1 MKKGIF
7 SIIAALTLTCVNAAP
22 ARKTLTSYT
31 QPDGSVITLRLCGD
45 EYYHYYTTEDGNPVT
60 LCEDGF
66 YRYIVLDS
74 EKNLVA
80 GSVKASNSVV
90 MDIATKEAIAKQQQ
104 LLYQER
110 LNHKRGG
117 IELRRAPM
125 RQAKARQ
132 NSDAGDIKG
141 LILLVEF
148 QDKTFTTSQS
158 IINDMMNK
166 EGYTDEYGSIG
177 SARDYFTAQSYG
189 QFKPQFDVIGPITL
203 SNNMSYYGS
212 NDHYGNDVKPDEMVS
227 EACEIASQNG
237 LVNMADYDLNNDGW
251 VDLVYVIYAGYGE
264 NIGGV
269 TTTAIWPHAWYI
281 YQGAGRTVIIDG
293 VQLDAYACSSELAG
307 GSGLKPEGI
316 GTFCHEYSHT
326 LGLPDWYDIDYSG
339 GMGMDMWSVMDGGC
353 YAGDGYVPIGYNAY
367 ERAYCGWLELTEL
380 TEATTITMPELN
392 SDKSAAYRI
401 TSSDE
406 NQYITL
412 ESRKKE
418 SWDAGLPAEGMMVV
432 AVDYDAYE
440 WEMNAPND
448 KPSRQRFRLIPADNR
463 WNATSLEGDLYP
475 YNGNNSLTETST
487 PKMKIHT
494 TVIKEKPIT
503 NIAYNNGVTT
513 FDFMGGNAAAIDA
526 PIATSAGEIAND
538 QFTAY
543 WSRVNDATSYTLY
556 VERLDEVEPE
566 AEAFAE
572 NFDKFTAEVDI
583 DVSSTLDDY
592 TMTKGWIGS
601 KVFCN
606 NGSIKLGSSKYPG
619 SITTAAFDTEEQY
632 TLHFTASAYNE
643 AAESGS
649 LTIYTYGST
658 IKTYKLDLSQI
669 PTGENRDVYI
679 AFDNGCEELKICFDA
694 TRRIFM
700 DDLTVINGIAG
711 MDGIGKARIN
721 NAMTKASKQLRVT
734 ESCMIEGI
742 TDTYYTVLSVEN
754 PVSAGTYRYKVRAE
768 AEGKMS
774 SWSNVI
780 EVNIGG
786 SMPDALDKVVT
797 NADVY
802 CAHGVI
808 YLKGTCD
815 EVATIYNMQG
825 VAVATIKLSDDIATF
840 APTVSGMYIV
850 HIGNRVSKVAVAK

>member
-1 MKKGIF
+1 MKRGIITL
-7 SIIAALTLTCVNAAP
+7 SAALILMGVSAAP
-22 ARKTLTSYT
+22 VKRAITSYT

-45 EYYHYYTTEDGNPVT
+45 EYYHYYTTEDGTPVT
-60 LCEDGF
+60 MCEDGF
-66 YRYIVLDS
+66 YRYTTLDE
-74 EKNLVA
+74 EKNIVA
-80 GSVKASNSVV
+80 SDVKAGEALTG
-90 MDIATKEAIAKQQQ
+90 DIAHIDAIKMQQKM
-104 LLYQER
+104 LYE
-110 LNHKRGG
+110 KRRSIKTQG
-117 IELRRAPM
+117 IKSRRAPM
-125 RQAKARQ
+125 RQAAVSTADNDGSVR
-132 NSDAGDIKG
+132 G

-203 SNNMSYYGS
+203 SNNMSYYGN
-212 NDHYGNDVKPDEMVS
+212 NDSYGNDVKPDEMVS
-227 EACEIASQNG
+227 EACEIASQND

-339 GMGMDMWSVMDGGC
+339 GMGMDMWSIMDSGC
-353 YAGDGYVPIGYNAY
+353 YASDGYVPIGYNAY
-367 ERAYCGWLELTEL
+367 ERAFCGWLELNEL

-392 SDKSAAYRI
+392 SDKTAAYII
-401 TSSDE
+401 TSTDE

-418 SWDAGLPAEGMMVV
+418 GWDAGLPAEGMMVV
-432 AVDYDAYE
+432 AVDYDEQAWMY
-440 WEMNAPND
+440 NSPND
-448 KPSRQRFRLIPADNR
+448 TPSRQRFRLIPADNR
-463 WNATSLEGDLYP
+463 WNTSSLEGDLYP
-475 YNGNNSLTETST
+475 YNGNNSLTATSS
-487 PKMKIHT
+487 PKMKVFNT
-494 TVIKEKPIT
+494 TIQDKPIT
-503 NIAYNNGVTT
+503 NITYNEGVTT
-513 FDFMGGNAAAIDA
+513 FDFMGGVNANIDA
-526 PIATSAGEIAND
+526 PIATSAGEITLE

-566 AEAFAE
+566 TEAFVE
-572 NFDKFTAEVDI
+572 NFDKFTADVDT

-643 AAESGS
+643 AAETGS
-649 LTIYTYGST
+649 LTIYTYGTT
-658 IKTYKLDLSQI
+658 IKSYKLDLSQI

-679 AFDNGCEELKICFDA
+679 AFDNGCEGLKICFDA
-694 TRRIFM
+694 NRRVYM

-711 MDGIGKARIN
+711 MDDIGEPTIN
-721 NAMTKASKQLRVT
+721 DSTTTSKKLRVT

-742 TDTYYTVLSVEN
+742 TDTNYTVMSVEN
-754 PVSAGTYRYKVRAE
+754 PVTTGRYRYKVRAE
-768 AEGKMS
+768 AEGKIS
-774 SWSNVI
+774 CWSNVI
-780 EVNIGG
+780 EVNIG
-786 SMPDALDKVVT
+786 STAPDALDKVVA
-797 NADVY
+797 NSDVY
-802 CAHGVI
+802 CMQGII
-808 YLKGTCD
+808 YIKGNNH
-815 EVATIYNMQG
+815 EMVTIYNMQG
-825 VAVATIKLSDDIATF
+825 AVVATIKPSGDTATF
-840 APTVSGMYIV
+840 APATSGIYIV
-850 HIGNRVSKVAVAK
+850 QQGNKVSKIAVAR